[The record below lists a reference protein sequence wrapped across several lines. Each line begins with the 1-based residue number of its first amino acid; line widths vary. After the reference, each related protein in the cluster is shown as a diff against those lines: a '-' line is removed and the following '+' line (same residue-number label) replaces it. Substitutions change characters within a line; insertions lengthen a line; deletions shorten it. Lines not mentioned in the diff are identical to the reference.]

1 MKITKQHLRKV
12 IMEEVTNLLKEK
24 KKYGFKRHLGHS
36 PQGYDARE
44 DDMVGAE
51 HPDYRGSQTLGDRA
65 REAEGTRAADEKNRR
80 RKKAAN
86 RPGNRVNEDTFDE
99 ERDHDRYDERHLERI
114 RDEINDHIDKLRDQ
128 YHRSE
133 RREDDR
139 DD

>member
-24 KKYGFKRHLGHS
+24 KKYGFKRHLAHS
-36 PQGYDARE
+36 EQGYDARE

-65 REAEGTRAADEKNRR
+65 REAEGTRAADEKNRNR

-86 RPGNRVNEDTFDE
+86 RPGNRVNEETADE
-99 ERDHDRYDERHLERI
+99 REDKNIDSLWRYARQNRRSLNKLLKDAGHDELEGERD
-114 RDEINDHIDKLRDQ
+114 
-128 YHRSE
+128 
-133 RREDDR
+133 DD
-139 DD
+139 